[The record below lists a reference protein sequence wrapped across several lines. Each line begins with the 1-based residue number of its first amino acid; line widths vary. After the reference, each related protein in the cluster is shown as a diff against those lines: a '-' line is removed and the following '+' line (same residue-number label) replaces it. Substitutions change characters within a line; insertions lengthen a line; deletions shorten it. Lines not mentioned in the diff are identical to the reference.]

1 MAKTI
6 QFTYKDTDYTLE
18 YTRKTLEKMES
29 DGIVLA
35 EMNKKLII
43 ILPKLFE
50 YVFYAHHRRIKRQRQ
65 KIYFNYLQIKIIC
78 ILNYQ
83 KWQWIH

>member
-1 MAKTI
+1 MNVESLLQSADRQNMFKTI
-6 QFTYKDTDYTLE
+6 PFIYQDKQ

-35 EMNKKLII
+35 EMNKKPIT

-50 YVFYAHHRRIKRQRQ
+50 YVFYAHHRRIRKQR
-65 KIYFNYLQIKIIC
+65 
-78 ILNYQ
+78 
-83 KWQWIH
+83 